1 MCKQNLKKEV
11 FDAIDY
17 HAESIEEYLKDI
29 EAHPELGFE
38 EFRTSEQMQK
48 FLKNLGLSPRGGIAV
63 TGVEAVLDSGKKGP
77 TVAMM
82 GELDAII
89 CWGLPHTDPK
99 TGAAHQCGH
108 HVQQSVMLAVAAG
121 LVKSGAIEK
130 LSGRVKFL
138 GTPAEESGIF
148 DALSF
153 KKEGKIQLLTGKA
166 EMIREGVFDDVDMA
180 MQMHCWSHAPYPLT
194 LRIVRNLG
202 MVGVTAHY
210 RGKQAHSA
218 SEAFNGINALYAAMT
233 GVNLIHMLRES
244 FNEKDHSRIHCVI
257 AEGGTNPNSIT
268 DYARVECFVKSN
280 NLPAMEKLMHRV
292 LKALKAGADALGA
305 GFDVEV
311 TPGML
316 PMQTDDIM
324 SGLYIENSAMLMPG
338 EYIKLQEQQ
347 LACSDLGDVSQLMP
361 VLYPQAGGV
370 DGTGHGSDFKVV
382 DFNSAVILPAKAF
395 AATIIDLL
403 SDNAEIAKKVI
414 EAHTPAMTKQEYLDR
429 MEGYFSIK
437 EGKGDECYE

>member
-1 MCKQNLKKEV
+1 
-11 FDAIDY
+11 
-17 HAESIEEYLKDI
+17 
-29 EAHPELGFE
+29 
-38 EFRTSEQMQK
+38 
-48 FLKNLGLSPRGGIAV
+48 
-63 TGVEAVLDSGKKGP
+63 
-77 TVAMM
+77 
-82 GELDAII
+82 
-89 CWGLPHTDPK
+89 
-99 TGAAHQCGH
+99 
-108 HVQQSVMLAVAAG
+108 MLAVASG
-121 LVKSGAIEK
+121 LVKSGAMK
-130 LSGRVKFL
+130 NLTGRVKFL

-153 KKEGKIQLLTGKA
+153 KKEGKIHMPTGKA
-166 EMIREGVFDDVDMA
+166 EMILEGVFDDVDMA
-180 MQMHCWSHAPYPLT
+180 MQMHCWSHAPNPLT

-202 MVGVTAHY
+202 MIGITAHY

-218 SEAFNGINALYAAMT
+218 SEAFNGINALYAAIT
-233 GVNLIHMLRES
+233 GVNLVHMLRER

-257 AEGGTNPNSIT
+257 AEGGANPNSIT

-280 NLPAMEKLMHRV
+280 NLPAMENLMHQV

-305 GFDVEV
+305 EFDVEV
-311 TPGML
+311 TPGMF

-324 SGLYIENSAMLMPG
+324 SDLYIKNSAMLMPG

-370 DGTGHGSDFKVV
+370 EGTGHGVDFKVV

-403 SDNAEIAKKVI
+403 NNNAEIARKVI
-414 EAHTPAMTKQEYLDR
+414 EAHTPSMTKQEYLDR
-429 MEGYFSIK
+429 MEKYYSIK
-437 EGKGDECYE
+437 WREGDECCE